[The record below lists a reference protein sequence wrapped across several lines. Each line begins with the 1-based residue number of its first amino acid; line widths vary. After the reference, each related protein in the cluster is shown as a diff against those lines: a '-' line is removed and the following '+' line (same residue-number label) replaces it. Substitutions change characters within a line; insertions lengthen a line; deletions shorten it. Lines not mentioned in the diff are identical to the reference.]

1 FFSAM
6 HGNQNDIYQY
16 DIKKNRV
23 TQLTDTPDCSEY
35 SPTVTPDKKY
45 FSVIQQLN
53 TDNMRQPLRKFPVKG
68 GEPLHIFEND
78 LKVGYHDWADDNTVA
93 MFILGNPMSLQIYD
107 TESETLYEIAEN
119 IGSCVKKIPKKYE
132 ISFTQKFA
140 DDEFYIKKID
150 MKTKGITTITQ
161 LKAGNESYAWTPE
174 RILITGVGSK
184 LYKFHPDKDTE
195 WIEIADLSEH
205 GIRGISRLV
214 VSPKGNKIA
223 VIAEDSGR

>member
-1 FFSAM
+1 MNNRHIHRIIITAALLLISFSMLYAQDIYLIDYNIRNGEFVFKTPVNITSRAGYDNQPFFHPDGKSLFFSAM

-23 TQLTDTPDCSEY
+23 IQLTDTPDCSEY

-53 TDNMRQPLRKFPVKG
+53 TDNMRQPLRKFPIKG

-93 MFILGNPMSLQIYD
+93 MFILGNPSSLQVYD
-107 TESETLYEIAEN
+107 TETETLYEIAEN
-119 IGSCVKKIPKKYE
+119 IGRCVKKIPKKYE

-150 MKTKGITTITQ
+150 MKTKGIT
-161 LKAGNESYAWTPE
+161 
-174 RILITGVGSK
+174 
-184 LYKFHPDKDTE
+184 
-195 WIEIADLSEH
+195 
-205 GIRGISRLV
+205 
-214 VSPKGNKIA
+214 
-223 VIAEDSGR
+223 